1 MGQNGQKEIVMKRF
15 MLLLVMVAAV
25 IIGAGCAG
33 YTPQV
38 SLPSY
43 IQKLA
48 IPVFFNK
55 TQAYNVEQYI
65 TQKTIDQFIADGKV
79 TISDEQNADG
89 ILKVNIEK
97 YILNPIT
104 FDNNQVPQQYRLR
117 IYISIYFFDNK
128 NQRQLWA
135 EEETLWEETT
145 YYVVNNLG
153 MPPETEEIARLR
165 VLDRL
170 SERVFRRVINGW

>member
-1 MGQNGQKEIVMKRF
+1 MKRIILLAS
-15 MLLLVMVAAV
+15 MLLIVA
-25 IIGAGCAG
+25 IGAGCAG

-48 IPVFFNK
+48 VPVYLNK
-55 TQAYNVEQYI
+55 TQTYNIEQYV

-79 TISDEQNADG
+79 TITDEQSADG
-89 ILKVNIEK
+89 ILKVNIDK
-97 YILNPIT
+97 YQLTVIT
-104 FDNNQVPQQYRLR
+104 YDVNQVPQQYRMR
-117 IYISIYFFDNK
+117 IYISIYLFDNK
-128 NQRQLWA
+128 NQRQLWMD
-135 EEETLWEETT
+135 ENLWEETT

-153 MPPETEEIARLR
+153 MPAETEEIARTK

-170 SERVFRRVINGW
+170 SERVFRRVLNGW

>member
-1 MGQNGQKEIVMKRF
+1 MKRNLILAI
-15 MLLLVMVAAV
+15 MAVAI

-43 IQKLA
+43 IQKIA
-48 IPVFFNK
+48 VPVYLNK
-55 TQAYNVEQYI
+55 TQTYNIEQYV
-65 TQKTIDQFIADGKV
+65 TQKTIDQFIANGKL
-79 TISDEQNADG
+79 TIIDEQNADG
-89 ILKVNIEK
+89 ILKVNIDK
-97 YILNPIT
+97 YQLTAIT
-104 FDNNQVPQQYRLR
+104 FDINQVPQQYRLR

-128 NQRQLWA
+128 NQRQLWM
-135 EEETLWEETT
+135 EENLWEETT

-153 MPPETEEIARLR
+153 MPAETEEIARVK

-170 SERVFRRVINGW
+170 SERVFRRVLNGW